1 MATLDAS
8 IRNLLKVIGQ
18 IQNHGG
24 SIDFLKSSKPYW
36 HLCVEKFHAAYIKAK
51 NPEGFRDMFS
61 VYFEKHIDNFTD
73 DMVDEESGEL
83 NDEWVKNKEVL
94 NQDKKKS
101 KKKSND
107 DISFSLRSINCRGEV
122 IYFDETNEK
131 IRNVCIPLSEAYL
144 AAIKIYSDGA
154 KKGEYSPL
162 PAQFLTALWTVISH
176 VAEKE
181 EDKEAVEKN
190 IKSLK
195 EIIDQLTNGDES
207 DEETGDTLNP
217 LTGIMNKFAKKFGL
231 SGENGSMDLSS
242 IEKTVSGLF
251 NGENNIADKAKTIF
265 NKFSEKA
272 NIKEGADIS
281 TIISNVSEAMK
292 DNDLQNEI
300 KGALAEVAS
309 KVGFSIPEFN
319 ENEKSKINGENG
331 TVANEQE

>member
-8 IRNLLKVIGQ
+8 IRNLLKVITQ

-24 SIDFLKSSKPYW
+24 TIDFLKSSKPYW

-51 NPEGFRDMFS
+51 NPEGFRDMFLN
-61 VYFEKHIDNFTD
+61 YFEKHSDKFTEDVVD
-73 DMVDEESGEL
+73 DGQEI
-83 NDEWVKNKEVL
+83 NDEWLKNKEVL
-94 NQDKKKS
+94 NQDKKKG
-101 KKKSND
+101 KKKND
-107 DISFSLRSINCRGEV
+107 DMSFSLRNINCRGEV

-131 IRNVCIPLSEAYL
+131 IRNVCIPISEAYL

-162 PAQFLTALWTVISH
+162 PAQFLMALWTLMSQ
-176 VAEKE
+176 VAVKD
-181 EDKEAVEKN
+181 EDKEAIEGN

-195 EIIDQLTNGDES
+195 EIVEQLTNGDES
-207 DEETGDTLNP
+207 DDETGDTLNP

-231 SGENGSMDLSS
+231 AGENGMDLSS

-272 NIKEGADIS
+272 NIKEGSDIS

-292 DNDLQNEI
+292 DNDIQNEI

-319 ENEKSKINGENG
+319 EKEKTEINGGSE
-331 TVANEQE
+331 TVADEQE